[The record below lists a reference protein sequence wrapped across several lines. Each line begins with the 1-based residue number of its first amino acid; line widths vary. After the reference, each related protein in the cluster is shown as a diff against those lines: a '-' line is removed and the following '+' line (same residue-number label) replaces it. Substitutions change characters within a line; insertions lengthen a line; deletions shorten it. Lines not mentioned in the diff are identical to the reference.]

1 MPGRRSGAEGRL
13 GRALSALARGLEAS
27 GAPWMIIGGIAVI
40 TRGVRRLTTDID
52 AVVRGDA
59 VTARALL
66 AALAKAR
73 IQPRIPRALAFADKN
88 LVLLLRHEP
97 TGVDL
102 DVSLGWSAFEHEA
115 LDARTSAEF
124 AGVRAYMATPDDL
137 VVFKAVAARPRDL
150 EDAEA
155 LLLLHPEVDLAR
167 ARRRVGELAELA
179 GVPEMSEGFER
190 VAARARRTGKRPR
203 R

>member
-1 MPGRRSGAEGRL
+1 MV
-13 GRALSALARGLEAS
+13 
-27 GAPWMIIGGIAVI
+27 IGGIAVI

-59 VTARALL
+59 VTIEALLRALSR
-66 AALAKAR
+66 AR
-73 IQPRIPRALAFADKN
+73 IGPRIPEAPAFARKN

-115 LDARTSAEF
+115 LGARTQAKF
-124 AGVRAYMATPDDL
+124 GGVKAYMATADDL
-137 VVFKAVAARPRDL
+137 IVFKAVASRPRDL

-155 LLLLHPEVDLAR
+155 LLVLHPEVDLAR
-167 ARRRVGELAELA
+167 VRRRVGQLAELA
-179 GVPEMSEGFER
+179 GVEEIAAELER
-190 VAARARRTGKRPR
+190 VVARVRRGRKPSKRR
-203 R
+203 K